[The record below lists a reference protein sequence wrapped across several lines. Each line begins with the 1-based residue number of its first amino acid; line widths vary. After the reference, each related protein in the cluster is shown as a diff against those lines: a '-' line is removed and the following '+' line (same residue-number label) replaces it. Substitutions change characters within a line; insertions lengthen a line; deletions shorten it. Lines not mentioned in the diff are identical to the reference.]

1 MVHKTVVQVR
11 IPPLLDA
18 ATYISLVVMS
28 LLAVRGLS
36 TVGSQLILLG
46 LGAIVGLLYRFIFR
60 TGMYEKNPVIYFG
73 AQFVVMAL
81 MLLVSPSSTDALNF
95 IFLIVGLHAALV
107 LTRKA
112 AFFWIAIFY
121 LTICAAVF
129 VRQGSG
135 GYYAA
140 AFYLVAYVVIGFF
153 GNILQQAELS
163 RERNQKLLDE
173 LKETQQRLRE
183 LAVVEERNRLA
194 RDLHDSV
201 KQQVFAISMQLSA
214 ARTALSETDKA
225 YQSVKE
231 AERLAQQAGTEL
243 TTLINALRPPALER
257 KSLADAIHEHA
268 EEWSRQNH
276 VETKLNV
283 DSTIVVDEKI
293 EQALF
298 RVLQEAFAN
307 VARHSKADKV
317 NIELKSENDAVVL
330 VVEDNGIG
338 FDAKKVAKGIGLD
351 SMQERLIAVNG
362 KVDVVSERSKGTRVI
377 AKVRVE

>member
-18 ATYISLVVMS
+18 ATYISLVVMT
-28 LLAVRGLS
+28 LLAVRGLG
-36 TVGSQLILLG
+36 TVGAQLILLA
-46 LGAIVGLLYRFIFR
+46 LGAIVGLLYRFSFR

-73 AQFVVMAL
+73 AQFIVMVL
-81 MLLVSPSSTDALNF
+81 MLLVSPSSVDALNF
-95 IFLIVGLHAALV
+95 IFLIVSLHASLV

-112 AFFWIAIFY
+112 AIFWIAIFY

-129 VRQGSG
+129 IRQGLG

-183 LAVVEERNRLA
+183 LAVVDERNRLA

-257 KSLADAIHEHA
+257 KSLKDAVDEHV
-268 EEWSRQNH
+268 EEWSRQNYI
-276 VETKLNV
+276 ESELKV
-283 DSTIVVDEKI
+283 DAAIAVDEKI

-298 RVLQEAFAN
+298 RVLQEALAN
-307 VARHSKADKV
+307 VARHSKADRV
-317 NIELKSENDAVVL
+317 TVGLRSENDAVVL

-338 FDAKKVAKGIGLD
+338 FDAKQIAKGIGLD

-362 KVDVVSERSKGTRVI
+362 KVEIESERSKGTRVT
-377 AKVRVE
+377 ARVRKS